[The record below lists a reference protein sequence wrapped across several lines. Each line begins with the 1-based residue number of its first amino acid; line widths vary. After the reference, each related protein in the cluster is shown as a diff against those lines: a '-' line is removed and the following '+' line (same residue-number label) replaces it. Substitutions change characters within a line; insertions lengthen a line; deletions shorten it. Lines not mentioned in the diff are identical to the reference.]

1 MGCGGHAPGQSGIS
15 PIKPR
20 YADRYHYARVPVII
34 TAFVLVTIGVI
45 QSSWANALIG
55 RDRAPS
61 RQNQA
66 MPTYSGADATPLSY
80 DDSGGD
86 GPPLVTLA
94 GGSGR
99 HPAYLGDLAGLG
111 RHRRLITPHL
121 RGVGRSPL
129 PADVTLGSFWQQTAD
144 LERLRLHLGVERL
157 RLLGH
162 SAGTRLAVSYAARH
176 PERVGC
182 LVLVTP
188 PATWL
193 VDVAPDAA
201 EVSAR
206 RSGDPVFE
214 AALATSRQGLTRRD
228 DEGFN
233 DFMARVA
240 PLGYAAWGPAEQA
253 HAVIGRFSYA
263 ANRAWPSVDPPAG
276 LARGLAAV
284 TAPVLVIAGAEDAI
298 TGCAPAVA
306 LTKLFADGT
315 AEVLDRCGHY
325 PWVEQP
331 QAFRRAVDEF
341 LDARVKE

>member
-1 MGCGGHAPGQSGIS
+1 
-15 PIKPR
+15 
-20 YADRYHYARVPVII
+20 
-34 TAFVLVTIGVI
+34 
-45 QSSWANALIG
+45 
-55 RDRAPS
+55 
-61 RQNQA
+61 

-80 DDSGGD
+80 DDTGGD

-129 PADVTLGSFWQQTAD
+129 PADVTVGSFWQQAAD
-144 LERLRLHLGVERL
+144 LERLRRHLGVERL

-162 SAGTRLAVSYAARH
+162 SAGTRLAVSYAARY

-188 PATWL
+188 PVTWL
-193 VDVAPDAA
+193 LDVASDTDQ
-201 EVSAR
+201 VSER
-206 RSGDPVFE
+206 RRGDPLFE
-214 AALATSRQGLTRRD
+214 AALAASRQGLTRRD

-233 DFMARVA
+233 DFMTRVA
-240 PLGYAAWGPAEQA
+240 PLGYATWGPAEQA
-253 HAVIGRFSYA
+253 HAVLGRFSYA
-263 ANRAWPSVDPPAG
+263 ANRAWPSVDPPAD
-276 LARGLAAV
+276 LARRLAAV

-306 LTKLFADGT
+306 LTKLFGDGT